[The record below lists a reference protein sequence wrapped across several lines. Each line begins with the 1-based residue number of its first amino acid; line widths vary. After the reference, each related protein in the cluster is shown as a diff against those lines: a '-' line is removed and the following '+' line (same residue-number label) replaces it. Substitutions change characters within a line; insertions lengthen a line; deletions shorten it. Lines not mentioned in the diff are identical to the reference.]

1 MIFRATKPRF
11 HLFGQG
17 SGSLIARRIDVGMW
31 GFFTKQIRI
40 MKTVMHRAETR
51 GHADHGWLDTRH
63 SFSFASWYDPE
74 RVHFGA
80 LRVLNDDRVAP
91 GRGFGMHPHEDME
104 IVSIPLEGD
113 LEHKDSMGNVGVI
126 REGDVQVMSAG
137 SGVFHSEYNGNSD
150 RELAFLQIWV
160 IPRERGVAPR
170 YGQVHLGDMDMR
182 DRFAAL
188 IAPEGAGAPL
198 WLHQDCW
205 MSMGELGEGFRGEYA
220 LHGRG
225 QGVYIFVLE
234 GSLRVGGALLGE
246 RDALGVW
253 DTEAVE
259 LVAEAG
265 SKVLLIEVPM
275 SLS

>member
-1 MIFRATKPRF
+1 
-11 HLFGQG
+11 
-17 SGSLIARRIDVGMW
+17 
-31 GFFTKQIRI
+31 
-40 MKTVMHRAETR
+40 MKTVLHLAETR

-126 REGDVQVMSAG
+126 RAGDVQVMSAG

-220 LHGRG
+220 LHGRV
-225 QGVYIFVLE
+225 QGVYIFVLT

>member
-1 MIFRATKPRF
+1 M
-11 HLFGQG
+11 
-17 SGSLIARRIDVGMW
+17 V
-31 GFFTKQIRI
+31 GFFTIKTRI
-40 MKTVMHRAETR
+40 MKTVLHRAETR

-126 REGDVQVMSAG
+126 RAGDVQVMSAG

-170 YGQVHLGDMDMR
+170 YGQVALGDMDMR
-182 DRFAAL
+182 DRFLEL

-259 LVAEAG
+259 LVADAG